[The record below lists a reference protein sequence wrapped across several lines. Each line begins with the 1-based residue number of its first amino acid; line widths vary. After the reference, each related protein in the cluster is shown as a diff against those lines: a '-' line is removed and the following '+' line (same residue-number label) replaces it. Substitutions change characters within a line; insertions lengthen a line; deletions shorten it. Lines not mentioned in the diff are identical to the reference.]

1 MRRCPFSHADWPL
14 YQISFLSVASFSVES
29 LAVANLATASLLGAV
44 DFAGRSGFPPLG
56 PSLLGFALAAPL
68 SDFFWIAISLPN
80 YSKSLG
86 LQRPVTRT
94 QLDDSQLSIE
104 RGRVLRAAG
113 SNNLAGRGL
122 AGVNLRLRRLALGW
136 GGGLLADERFLFH
149 SHLCFLQD

>member
-1 MRRCPFSHADWPL
+1 MTLLLAGLAVSIFAFALGFFLLVGAADACLLARDFFSIDKVFPPVADFTKKKRGNSHDDVAPFSHADWPL

-86 LQRPVTRT
+86 PQRPVTRT
-94 QLDDSQLSIE
+94 T
-104 RGRVLRAAG
+104 
-113 SNNLAGRGL
+113 
-122 AGVNLRLRRLALGW
+122 
-136 GGGLLADERFLFH
+136 
-149 SHLCFLQD
+149 